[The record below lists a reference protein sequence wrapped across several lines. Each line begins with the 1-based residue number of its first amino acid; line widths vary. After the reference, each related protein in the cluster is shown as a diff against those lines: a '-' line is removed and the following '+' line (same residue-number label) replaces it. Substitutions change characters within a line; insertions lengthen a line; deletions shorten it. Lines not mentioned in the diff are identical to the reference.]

1 MYEVCLKCV
10 VVLQVEAE
18 GEVLGLFCGKEE
30 TDTEAVPARQVI
42 TSPRNSL
49 SVEFTSDFSDEER
62 YSGFMAHHSAVGE
75 ETSVVTGRD
84 PAPRKDRVLSAGRT
98 CRPDA

>member
-1 MYEVCLKCV
+1 MFC
-10 VVLQVEAE
+10 LQVEAE

-30 TDTEAVPARQVI
+30 TDTETVPAQQVI

-49 SVEFTSDFSDEER
+49 RVLFSSDFSNEER

-75 ETSVVTGRD
+75 DQRTRFRTGASPTAVVSVSLQFSGSFRAD
-84 PAPRKDRVLSAGRT
+84 SLAW
-98 CRPDA
+98 